1 MVGFTHNVGAI
12 VGVTVLGLAAG
23 YEVVALAAVLIFRAF
38 AATKGDRSW
47 KPPVTVL
54 KPLCGME
61 PALYENLRSFCVQ
74 DYPQFQLVFGV
85 RDAADPALAVVRRLE
100 LEFPHVEMTVV
111 VSSRQ
116 HGSNRKISN
125 LINMLECA
133 RYDVLSIVDSDARV
147 GPDYLSD
154 VIAPLSDRQVGLVT
168 CIYRSVPSSVYGPGV
183 YSQLGAMYVNEW
195 YMPSVLLAWLFGH
208 RGYASGQTLCLRRD
222 TLEAIGGLHPIA
234 SHLADDYQLGDVVR
248 QAGLKIVLSPYLP
261 RIEQFDPSFRML
273 ISHELRWMRT
283 IRALRPGS
291 FSFLFI
297 SFSLPLALLGLALI
311 PAATATA
318 WSLFGVTVTAR
329 LMLYLLPRLKGGGL
343 SFSDL
348 WLLPIRDLLLCWV
361 WLRAFFTS
369 RVSWRGG
376 EFNVD
381 GQGVM
386 RTLS

>member
-1 MVGFTHNVGAI
+1 MLGFSHSVGAI
-12 VGVTVLGLAAG
+12 IGLTTLGLAAG
-23 YEVVALAAVLIFRAF
+23 YEVVALIAVLVWRAR
-38 AATKGDRSW
+38 AVKKAVRSSQ
-47 KPPVTVL
+47 PPVTML

-61 PALYENLRSFCVQ
+61 PGLYENLRSFCVQ
-74 DYPQFQLVFGV
+74 DYPRFQIVFGV
-85 RDAADPALAVVRRLE
+85 RDAADPALTVVKRLG
-100 LEFPHVEMTVV
+100 LEFPHVDMTVV

-125 LINMLECA
+125 LINMLQYA
-133 RYDVLSIVDSDARV
+133 RHDVLSIVDSDARV
-147 GPDYLSD
+147 GPDYLAE

-168 CIYRSVPSSVYGPGV
+168 CIYRSAPSPGI

-208 RGYASGQTLCLRRD
+208 RAYASGQTLCLRRD

-234 SHLADDYQLGDVVR
+234 SHLADDYQLGDVIR

-261 RIEQFDPSFRML
+261 RIEQYDPSFRML

-283 IRALRPGS
+283 LRALRPGS

-297 SFSLPLALLGLALI
+297 SFSLPLALLGLSLI
-311 PAATATA
+311 PAAAATPTASTLFAVTA
-318 WSLFGVTVTAR
+318 AAR
-329 LMLYLLPRLKGGGL
+329 LMLYVLPRLGRGSL

-376 EFNVD
+376 EFDVD